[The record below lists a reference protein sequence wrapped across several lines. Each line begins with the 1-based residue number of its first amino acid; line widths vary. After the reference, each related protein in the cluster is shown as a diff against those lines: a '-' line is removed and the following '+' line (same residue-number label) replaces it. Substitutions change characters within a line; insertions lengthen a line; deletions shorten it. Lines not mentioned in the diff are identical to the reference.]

1 MSLQNPKFLSVV
13 IPAYNVENYIASC
26 IGSIL
31 RQPDAHQKLDV
42 FIVID
47 GAKDATLSEAKR
59 AVNGH
64 ENFISLIEQQ
74 NSGLSSARNAG
85 LALVRTKYVTFLDG
99 DDIWL
104 DNYLE
109 TVLPHLAEGIDIVE
123 YDAIRMTEDGRQL
136 YRWKVAAAPEDG
148 VQPITRDEF
157 IDVFRCYSWARVFRT
172 ALVRTHPFPSGRRYE
187 DSATT
192 PWYYWDSRRS
202 LSIGTPLIGY
212 RVRAESILAS
222 PRAQDIDD
230 IAATTREAADM
241 YARTKAAYW
250 QRVAHYSFQQ
260 ACGRIVYQ
268 PLRMWPASI
277 RLSRDAVAGVPPPAG
292 YMRWLQMHATF
303 LYTCLLYLKNSSE
316 RAFIRLAPPQLA
328 RLLFPRR

>member
-1 MSLQNPKFLSVV
+1 MPLQNPKLLSVV
-13 IPAYNVENYIASC
+13 IPAYNVGAYIGLC
-26 IGSIL
+26 IESIF
-31 RQPDAHQKLDV
+31 RQPGANEKIDV

-59 AVNGH
+59 AISGH
-64 ENFISLIEQQ
+64 ESFVSLIEQQ
-74 NSGLSSARNAG
+74 NAGLSAARNTG
-85 LALVRTKYVTFLDG
+85 LALVTTKYVAFLDG

-109 TVLPHLAEGIDIVE
+109 AVLPYLERDIDILE

-136 YRWKVAAAPEDG
+136 YRWKVAAAPEG
-148 VQPITRDEF
+148 EVQQITRDEF

-192 PWYYWDSRRS
+192 PWYYWDSRQS
-202 LSIGTPLIGY
+202 LSVGTPLVGY

-268 PLRMWPASI
+268 PLRTWSASI
-277 RLSRDAVAGVPPPAG
+277 RLSRDAVAGIPPPAG
-292 YMRWLQMHATF
+292 HMRWLQMHATF
-303 LYTCLLYLKNSSE
+303 LYTYLLYLKNSSE
-316 RAFIRLAPPQLA
+316 RAFIRFAPPKLV